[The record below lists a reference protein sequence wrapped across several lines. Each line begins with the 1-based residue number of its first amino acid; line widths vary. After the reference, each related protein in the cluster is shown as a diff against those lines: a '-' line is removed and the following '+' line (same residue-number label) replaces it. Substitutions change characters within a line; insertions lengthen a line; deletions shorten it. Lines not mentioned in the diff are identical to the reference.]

1 MIWTLPNTKLNISGI
16 YAIINT
22 ANGKQ
27 YIGRANCLRRRYT
40 RHLNDFKLKNHRNQH
55 LQRAYEIYGSET
67 FEFKVLEYLP
77 KIELLARE
85 QCYLDQIRHNRDL
98 YYNISLL
105 SSGPGNC
112 MTEESR
118 KKISATLMGHK
129 HSKETI
135 AKLVKASPFQPKVIR
150 LVDPSGFVHDVH
162 GIRDFCKEHNMSNS
176 LVSKLISGEKE
187 IYKGWYLEGTQNP
200 KVKKGGFSKL
210 HMITLISP
218 DGIKYGPISNLS
230 AFCKLHKLHG
240 PEVYRIIKNHHLSTK
255 GWKCIQMVNSAISL
269 KDALEHTR

>member
-16 YAIINT
+16 YTIINT

-27 YIGRANCLRRRYT
+27 YIGRASCLRRRYT

-55 LQRAYEIYGSET
+55 LQRAYEIYGSDA
-67 FEFKVLEYLP
+67 FRFKVLEYLP
-77 KIELLARE
+77 KIELVARE
-85 QCYLDQIRHNRDL
+85 QFYLDKIKHNRDL

-112 MTEESR
+112 LTEESR
-118 KKISATLMGHK
+118 KKISATLLGHK

-162 GIRDFCKEHNMSNS
+162 GIRDFCKEHSISNS
-176 LVSKLISGEKE
+176 LVSKLISGKKE

-210 HMITLISP
+210 HMIKLISP
-218 DGIKYGPISNLS
+218 KGNEYGPIQNLK
-230 AFCKLHKLHG
+230 AFCRVHKLHA
-240 PEVYRIIKNHHLSTK
+240 PEVYRIIKNPQLSTK
-255 GWKCIQMVNSAISL
+255 GWKCILSDNILHSL
-269 KDALEHTR
+269 KNVSEQEL